1 MLPKLQYVNIL
12 VISIGIELVGF
23 IFYYQSLISNLI
35 KKANT
40 RGKYDKICLCLR
52 ACADLGTMPI
62 YFMVGT
68 TMSNEWIYGEYK
80 GTVDIIETGDDGP
93 WALLD
98 AEKINDPDNAPLV
111 QVRITD
117 ELYNQLNEDTE
128 VTFTLTSITDS
139 GEECDVI
146 YQDEVDEI
154 NDVAIIDLKVIS
166 HAVSS

>member
-1 MLPKLQYVNIL
+1 
-12 VISIGIELVGF
+12 
-23 IFYYQSLISNLI
+23 
-35 KKANT
+35 
-40 RGKYDKICLCLR
+40 
-52 ACADLGTMPI
+52 
-62 YFMVGT
+62 
-68 TMSNEWIYGEYK
+68 MSNEWIYGEYK
-80 GTVDIIETGDDGP
+80 GTVDIVETGDDGP